1 MASSST
7 ALDAECIE
15 EDDGLSEPAL
25 TEAHVRDIFSHWEA
39 GAQATST
46 PCAFRDQCPTPLI
59 LRQINLLGHCSP
71 ACCTMYAAKWSDHPI
86 ATTSA
91 SAGQPA
97 LFAEAVADDCDWTQM
112 GAHPLAHRYRSKHAY
127 FEVSHGCTH

>member
-39 GAQATST
+39 GTQAAFP
-46 PCAFRDQCPTPLI
+46 PCAWR
-59 LRQINLLGHCSP
+59 
-71 ACCTMYAAKWSDHPI
+71 
-86 ATTSA
+86 
-91 SAGQPA
+91 
-97 LFAEAVADDCDWTQM
+97 
-112 GAHPLAHRYRSKHAY
+112 
-127 FEVSHGCTH
+127 HGCLTLPTLQLTKLVVHVPFAAC

>member
-46 PCAFRDQCPTPLI
+46 HCASKNECLTLCTLQLMKPEGHV
-59 LRQINLLGHCSP
+59 LLL
-71 ACCTMYAAKWSDHPI
+71 AAYIRAIQSDHP
-86 ATTSA
+86 AVASYA